1 MLRKSDPRFVALLEF
16 CDSRPELLASPIVQ
30 MVKKVFVAVLYHRWR
45 ELDVRLNGF
54 DRHTRSHLEY

>member
-30 MVKKVFVAVLYHRWR
+30 MVKKVFIAVFYRCWCADRMSLMYF
-45 ELDVRLNGF
+45 LTDSIDV
-54 DRHTRSHLEY
+54 